1 MTTSPLLSS
10 PVTYALALLLPR
22 LLTRE
27 ICKELPLPAGGVPE
41 GAGGAELDAGGV
53 ELVTTDVVVTG
64 DALLA
69 VDNDAVVL
77 GSGVVAGVVE
87 EVGGGAGAAEVDVV
101 DEVGAGAGVDCGVV
115 GTAAVVEAIV
125 EVVGGGAGGGTTL
138 VELGVVDEAG
148 LVLNTT
154 DENVEKVLDRVCVV
168 VIAEADEIVG
178 AALDVVSADVD
189 VANTVEV
196 IAADVVSVV

>member
-1 MTTSPLLSS
+1 M
-10 PVTYALALLLPR
+10 
-22 LLTRE
+22 
-27 ICKELPLPAGGVPE
+27 PE

-178 AALDVVSADVD
+178 DALVESGDGAALDVVSADVD